1 METLFLTDLDG
12 TLLDER
18 GTLSPV
24 SEEILRRLMRAGLPL
39 TVATGR
45 TPLSVWA
52 VLRGLPLSLPAVL
65 MNGALIAHP
74 EDGRVLAAEP
84 ISPASLAVL
93 TQAEEAVGL
102 GGLLFGLEENR
113 VRLTLD
119 SPAEGR
125 WADFFQRIGA
135 EAWTGP
141 SGRARDW
148 LGKPVLYGIYIDG
161 RPERLR
167 EMASRLSADSG
178 LALDAYRDRY
188 DPDTWCLEV
197 FSGAASKGRAAE
209 RLRALTGAERMAAFG
224 DGHNDLS
231 LFQVCEERYA
241 VENAAPEVKAAAD
254 AVIRSNRA
262 DGVAH
267 YLERRWT
274 GA

>member
-113 VRLTLD
+113 VRLDPGQPGRGPLGGLF
-119 SPAEGR
+119 PADRSGSVDR
-125 WADFFQRIGA
+125 AV
-135 EAWTGP
+135 GP
-141 SGRARDW
+141 GT
-148 LGKPVLYGIYIDG
+148 
-161 RPERLR
+161 
-167 EMASRLSADSG
+167 G
-178 LALDAYRDRY
+178 LAGKA
-188 DPDTWCLEV
+188 
-197 FSGAASKGRAAE
+197 GAVRH
-209 RLRALTGAERMAAFG
+209 L
-224 DGHNDLS
+224 
-231 LFQVCEERYA
+231 Y
-241 VENAAPEVKAAAD
+241 
-254 AVIRSNRA
+254 
-262 DGVAH
+262 
-267 YLERRWT
+267 
-274 GA
+274 